1 MITFLRLI
9 RAPNIIT
16 SVSNVCAGAFII
28 ASLQSTLPMFFPL
41 VKLMLCSAMMY
52 ACGIIWN
59 DIFDLEVDKK
69 VRPNRPL
76 PSGAIKVSTAF
87 SISAIFS
94 ILTILISATISLTAV
109 LLCIAIMISALL
121 YDTWW
126 KHNDWAGSIAMGL
139 CRSLNLSLGF
149 CIFSSFSFH
158 SEYPYLD
165 VAIFFTGFHFLYVF
179 SITYVGTM
187 QEGHAPNWKIFLSF
201 ALLFLLIAYVTV
213 ISKDLYFTAKFLIIV
228 LLAGAFYRLQLIY
241 RFKNPRDIGLTVKYG
256 ILGLIPIDA
265 IFTTVSAT
273 SFTGI
278 LPALI
283 MLIIFFPLSFGLA
296 KAIEMT

>member
-16 SVSNVCAGAFII
+16 SISNVCAGAFII
-28 ASLQSTLPMFFPL
+28 ASLQSTLPLFGPL
-41 VKLMLCSAMMY
+41 FKLMLCSAMMY

-76 PSGAIKVSTAF
+76 PSGAIKISTAF
-87 SISAIFS
+87 TISAIFS

-109 LLCIAIMISALL
+109 LLCLSIMISALL

-126 KHNDWAGSIAMGL
+126 KHNDWAGSVAMGL

-149 CIFSSFSFH
+149 CVFSSFSFH
-158 SEYPYLD
+158 PDDPYLAI
-165 VAIFFTGFHFLYVF
+165 AIFFTGFHFLYIF
-179 SITYVGTM
+179 SVTYVGTM
-187 QEGHAPNWKIFLSF
+187 QEGQAPNLKIMISF
-201 ALLFLLIAYVTV
+201 VLLFLLILYVTFIPNV
-213 ISKDLYFTAKFLIIV
+213 LYFTAKFLIIV
-228 LLAGAFYRLQLIY
+228 LLAGGFYRLQLIY
-241 RFKNPRDIGLTVKYG
+241 RFKKPRDIGLTVKYG
-256 ILGLIPIDA
+256 ILSLIPLDA
-265 IFTTVSAT
+265 IFTTVLAT
-273 SFTGI
+273 GFTSMI
-278 LPALI
+278 PALI
-283 MLIIFFPLSFGLA
+283 MLLLFFPLSFGLA